1 MGIDTFIYREHAYSK
16 KGAKVIGLVS
26 GKKYKRCGLVAGKLG
41 KKIIAPL
48 QYNGSIDSALFELWF
63 NECFI
68 PSIPPSSTVILDNAS
83 FHRKS
88 KLISIVQNHG
98 HRIIFLPPYSP
109 NLNQME
115 NFWAWLKAKLKKVVH
130 MFDDFDEALCYCFG
144 VVWVYLYYSWFPLFY
159 LFINIIY
166 F

>member
-1 MGIDTFIYREHAYSK
+1 
-16 KGAKVIGLVS
+16 
-26 GKKYKRCGLVAGKLG
+26 
-41 KKIIAPL
+41 
-48 QYNGSIDSALFELWF
+48 
-63 NECFI
+63 
-68 PSIPPSSTVILDNAS
+68 
-83 FHRKS
+83 
-88 KLISIVQNHG
+88 
-98 HRIIFLPPYSP
+98 P